1 MSSTPAVAII
11 IYSLYGHITQLAEAE
26 KKGIEEAGGKADIY
40 QVPETLGEDILKI
53 LKAPPRPDYPIADL
67 ETLKKYDS
75 FLFGIPTRY
84 GNMPVQFKS
93 FWDATG
99 PIWAA
104 GTLGGKYAGTF
115 VSTASQGGGQE
126 VTAMSCLST
135 FVHHGMVYVPFGYY
149 KAFAEMTRLDEVH
162 GGGPWGAGTYAA
174 GDGSRQ
180 PSELELTI
188 ARKQGAQFWEIV
200 SRGHKTA

>member
-1 MSSTPAVAII
+1 V
-11 IYSLYGHITQLAEAE
+11 SLQ
-26 KKGIEEAGGKADIY
+26 
-40 QVPETLGEDILKI
+40 
-53 LKAPPRPDYPIADL
+53 
-67 ETLKKYDS
+67 
-75 FLFGIPTRY
+75 
-84 GNMPVQFKS
+84 S

-99 PIWAA
+99 PLWAA
-104 GTLGGKYAGTF
+104 GSLGGKYAGTF

-149 KAFAEMTRLDEVH
+149 AAFADMTRLDEVH
-162 GGGPWGAGTYAA
+162 GGEFSSTLSLTTLDAHCTLSGSPWGAGTFAA

-180 PSELELTI
+180 PSELELLI
-188 ARKQGAQFWEIV
+188 ARKQGAQFWSIV